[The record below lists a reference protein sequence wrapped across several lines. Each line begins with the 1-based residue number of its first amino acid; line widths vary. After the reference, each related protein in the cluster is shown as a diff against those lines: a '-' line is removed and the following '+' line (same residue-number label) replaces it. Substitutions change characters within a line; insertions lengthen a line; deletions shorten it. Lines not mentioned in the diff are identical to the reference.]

1 MPTVARVCET
11 WLGGEKSARFLG
23 TKFDSVNYFRDASK
37 IPPNNLNAVSTKPE
51 NPIG

>member
-1 MPTVARVCET
+1 M
-11 WLGGEKSARFLG
+11 SARFLD
-23 TKFDSVNYFRDASK
+23 TNFDSVKYFRYASRDASK